1 MKKSK
6 NGIYNKTIMLAVFFL
21 CAVMFMNS
29 YVNDDPCDDDAQSYQ
44 CLDQGLK
51 LAVKKN
57 NEHRSG
63 EK

>member
-1 MKKSK
+1 
-6 NGIYNKTIMLAVFFL
+6 MLAVFFL